1 MFKMSADDR
10 ISSWATLRAQIE
22 ICEVPLQRTIDFWN
36 DAPFVPYNR
45 RVDPFNPRSWPTPWE
60 IIVENQYD
68 DFTKALM
75 MGYSLKFT
83 QRFSNSAIELRTYI
97 DNAKNLNYNI
107 ICVDDLWAINYK
119 DNEPVLLQ
127 NLPDSFLVENLI
139 EVKAQR

>member
-1 MFKMSADDR
+1 M
-10 ISSWATLRAQIE
+10 
-22 ICEVPLQRTIDFWN
+22 
-36 DAPFVPYNR
+36 DAPFIPYNR
-45 RVDPFNPRSWPTPWE
+45 RVDPFNPRAWPTPWE
-60 IIVENQYD
+60 IIVDNQYD

-97 DNAKNLNYNI
+97 DKSKNLNYNI
-107 ICVDDLWAINYK
+107 ICVDDSWAINYK
-119 DNEPVLLQ
+119 DNEPVLLK

>member
-1 MFKMSADDR
+1 MFKLSADDR
-10 ISSWATLRAQIE
+10 ISSWATLRAQLE
-22 ICEVPLQRTIDFWN
+22 TCEDPLQLTIDFWN
-36 DAPFVPYNR
+36 DAPFIPYNR

-68 DFTKALM
+68 DFTKSLM
-75 MGYSLKFT
+75 MAYSLKFT
-83 QRFSNSAIELRTYI
+83 QRFKNSAIELRTYV
-97 DNAKNLNYNI
+97 DKVKNLNYNI

-119 DNEPVLLQ
+119 DNEPVLLK